1 MKRNLLWLLLALLLA
16 ACGSNSAAE
25 PKNPGPKPGTVTV
38 EIVYLNHPPLRPV
51 LQDVEKLLATY
62 GGRVSGAWYDFDTPR
77 GADFAKAKGLTG
89 HTPLAIFVNGSMD
102 FKVDGRAVKFYS
114 FPQGYDMGM
123 GMVTD
128 GDWTVQDLQHVLDQA
143 TAKTP

>member
-114 FPQGYDMGM
+114 FPQGQDMGL
-123 GMVTD
+123 GMVAD
-128 GDWTVQDLQHVLDQA
+128 GDWTIQDLKRVLDQA
-143 TAKTP
+143 TSQ